1 MSSRSYRANANQ
13 RFDNFGR
20 SFKEL
25 KQADK
30 MLSKEPKDGD
40 KFKSAYA
47 YQRLGDISNDSDG
60 RQLTI
65 SSTVTAE
72 YCKTLWAKH
81 DYKTLMYMLDQFTA
95 MRKITMGKPS
105 SMKINYDF
113 FKDMGAARL
122 RYDMWAQF
130 YYRRSTYYPRNWSY
144 IFYAMIPDSS
154 YVPSYTK
161 PELKILI
168 ALFME
173 LKEASLSFDK
183 EITANDARYSREKF
197 VWYYSDEINKYCSLI
212 IDNNLTK
219 DAKFYAYYRLLLF
232 SFKKSE
238 SLKTTEEAIT
248 EIQNEFLAKYPELK
262 SLCDMT
268 EDQFNDWKYNFY
280 ERIIAEEKY
289 DEFKPDKAPYNQRCE
304 KILSIFAEIVRFVF
318 TIFDDNNKV
327 LKYIKYR
334 GPTRDQAYST
344 LDIISL
350 PLSKDVPKPPKEKCR
365 LALYHVVLKDV
376 LKDAKSIIPKLMKI
390 LEEDKDIKDH
400 EQELI
405 NILYEN
411 IMLDCYPFT
420 YAIIKSN
427 KHIHDEFKKK
437 LQANFAHDW
446 RYISYRKAY
455 ANLMEPS
462 DYPAG
467 YTEGFETVLMIYT
480 AQTKGHCDKKR
491 AEYLLNRLDANID
504 EVTRTCRNP
513 AGYCRAVLIDAVN
526 GIEDDWAKIN

>member
-1 MSSRSYRANANQ
+1 MNTY
-13 RFDNFGR
+13 R
-20 SFKEL
+20 SFRVNASQ
-25 KQADK
+25 KQGQNRDQNRNQNRRQDR
-30 MLSKEPKDGD
+30 SQGD

-47 YQRLGDISNDSDG
+47 YQTLGDVSNDKDG
-60 RQLTI
+60 KQLTI

-81 DYKTLMYMLDQFTA
+81 DYKTLMYMLDQFTS
-95 MRKITMGKPS
+95 MRKITMGKAPS
-105 SMKINYDF
+105 VKIDYDF

-130 YYRRSTYYPRNWSY
+130 YYRRSTYYPKNWSY
-144 IFYAMIPDSS
+144 IYYAMIPDSS
-154 YVPSYTK
+154 YVPLYTK
-161 PELKILI
+161 PELNILI
-168 ALFME
+168 TLFME
-173 LKEASLSFDK
+173 LKEASISFDK
-183 EITANDARYSREKF
+183 EITANNSTHSRETL
-197 VWYYSDEINKYCSLI
+197 VWRYSDEINKYCSLI

-238 SLKTTEEAIT
+238 SLKTSKEEI
-248 EIQNEFLAKYPELK
+248 EDICNEFLAKYPKLEKLV
-262 SLCDMT
+262 DMT

-280 ERIIAEEKY
+280 ERIISEINY
-289 DEFKPDKAPYNQRCE
+289 DEYKPDKVPYNERCE
-304 KILSIFAEIVRFVF
+304 KILSIFAKMVELVF
-318 TIFDDNNKV
+318 AIYDDNDTYT
-327 LKYIKYR
+327 KYTKYR
-334 GPTRDQAYST
+334 GRTTISSYNNLKINLITR
-344 LDIISL
+344 
-350 PLSKDVPKPPKEKCR
+350 LSHDVPRPPKEKCR
-365 LALYHVVLKDV
+365 LALNRVVLKDV
-376 LKDAKSIIPKLMKI
+376 LKDANSIIPKLMKI

-467 YTEGFETVLMIYT
+467 YTEGFETVLMIYR
-480 AQTKGHCDKKR
+480 AKTKGHCDKKR
-491 AEYLLNRLDANID
+491 AEYLLDRLDANIN
-504 EVTRTCRNP
+504 EVTRTCGSQ
-513 AGYCRAVLIDAVN
+513 AGYCRAILIDAVEDV
-526 GIEDDWAKIN
+526 EDDWAKIN

>member
-238 SLKTTEEAIT
+238 SLKTCLLYTS
-248 EIQNEFLAKYPELK
+248 P
-262 SLCDMT
+262 S
-268 EDQFNDWKYNFY
+268 
-280 ERIIAEEKY
+280 
-289 DEFKPDKAPYNQRCE
+289 P
-304 KILSIFAEIVRFVF
+304 
-318 TIFDDNNKV
+318 
-327 LKYIKYR
+327 
-334 GPTRDQAYST
+334 RD
-344 LDIISL
+344 
-350 PLSKDVPKPPKEKCR
+350 
-365 LALYHVVLKDV
+365 
-376 LKDAKSIIPKLMKI
+376 
-390 LEEDKDIKDH
+390 
-400 EQELI
+400 
-405 NILYEN
+405 
-411 IMLDCYPFT
+411 
-420 YAIIKSN
+420 
-427 KHIHDEFKKK
+427 
-437 LQANFAHDW
+437 
-446 RYISYRKAY
+446 
-455 ANLMEPS
+455 
-462 DYPAG
+462 
-467 YTEGFETVLMIYT
+467 
-480 AQTKGHCDKKR
+480 
-491 AEYLLNRLDANID
+491 
-504 EVTRTCRNP
+504 
-513 AGYCRAVLIDAVN
+513 
-526 GIEDDWAKIN
+526 

>member
-1 MSSRSYRANANQ
+1 MSSRSYRANASQ
-13 RFDNFGR
+13 T
-20 SFKEL
+20 K
-25 KQADK
+25 
-30 MLSKEPKDGD
+30 KDGD
-40 KFKSAYA
+40 KFKSAYT

-60 RQLTI
+60 KQLTI

-81 DYKTLMYMLDQFTA
+81 DYKTLMYMLDQFTT

-122 RYDMWAQF
+122 RHDMWAQF

-183 EITANDARYSREKF
+183 EITANDARHSREKF

-280 ERIIAEEKY
+280 ERIISEKKY
-289 DEFKPDKAPYNQRCE
+289 DEFKPDKAPYNERCG
-304 KILSIFAEIVRFVF
+304 KILSIFTEMVQFVF
-318 TIFDDNNKV
+318 GIFDDNDK
-327 LKYIKYR
+327 LFKYTKYR
-334 GPTRDQAYST
+334 GPIDQAYAN
-344 LDIISL
+344 LHINSL
-350 PLSKDVPKPPKEKCR
+350 PLSKDVPRPPKEKCI
-365 LALYHVVLKDV
+365 LALNRLLLKEVLKDV
-376 LKDAKSIIPKLMKI
+376 KSVIPKLMKI

-400 EQELI
+400 EQVLI
-405 NILYEN
+405 NILYDN
-411 IMLDCYPFT
+411 LILGCCPFT

-427 KHIHDEFKKK
+427 KHIHDELKKK

-446 RYISYRKAY
+446 RYITYRKAY

-480 AQTKGHCDKKR
+480 AETKGHCDKKR
-491 AEYLLNRLDANID
+491 AEYLLDRLNANLN
-504 EVTRTCRNP
+504 EVTRTCRSP
-513 AGYCRAVLIDAVN
+513 AGYCRAVLIDAVE
-526 GIEDDWAKIN
+526 GVEDDWAKIN